1 MAEAAS
7 MITLV
12 LFLAFMTSGAQKVV
26 FNPFMSQTAERLGF
40 TKAGLRRIGVVELAG
55 AVALLVGLASSGN
68 WLARVNEAAA
78 LVLVIA
84 TLVTLVGQLRAGDAL
99 RRYAPVVALGAL
111 AIVELVLRL
120 TL

>member
-7 MITLV
+7 MVTIV

-40 TKAGLRRIGVVELAG
+40 TKNGFRRLGAIELVG
-55 AVALLVGLASSGN
+55 AVALLVGLASTGD
-68 WLARVNEAAA
+68 WLARLNEAAA
-78 LVLVIA
+78 VVLVA
-84 TLVTLVGQLRAGDAL
+84 TTLVVLVGQLRAGDAM
-99 RRYAPVVALGAL
+99 RRYGAVAALGAL
-111 AIVELVLRL
+111 AVVELVLRL